1 MKKEIILGLFA
12 SSLLLTSCD
21 SSTEDPLISED
32 ASSLSSKARKEMMW
46 SEALTRAS
54 SVSDVQ
60 TWTGEKKIVELKNVK
75 YALGPAYR
83 FYIPQGVYI
92 CDKYTIVAKTPE
104 NPNII
109 YRNAIDDE
117 CGFLPNSGSIK
128 TIQRG
133 TRAVQSD
140 DSENSYT
147 LQTYC
152 IHVKYSLTGAHYD
165 IYIPCKPE
173 VALLKYKI
181 ISLD

>member
-1 MKKEIILGLFA
+1 MRKEIILGLFA
-12 SSLLLTSCD
+12 CSFLLTSCD
-21 SSTEDPLISED
+21 SSTGDPLISED
-32 ASSLSSKARKEMMW
+32 TASSSSKAKEEMLW
-46 SEALTRAS
+46 PNVLTMTS

-60 TWTGEKKIVELKNVK
+60 TWTGEKKIVEHKNVK
-75 YALGPAYR
+75 YALDPAYR

-92 CDKYTIVAKTPE
+92 CDQYTIVAKTPE

-165 IYIPCKPE
+165 RYIPCKPAA
-173 VALLKYKI
+173 ALLKYKI